1 MVWLLFI
8 ILGGPVFGGGWLI
21 YTFLFS
27 PAYRWL
33 AILYVAMVIYQKDIS
48 YTGGLKNLWISLSFR
63 ADTSSHNLSSQQQS
77 ERLTET
83 FSIFVPVTTSGM
95 IPGTASPPN
104 SNPFQCGGAM
114 ALWPPALTSSTVCCA
129 TRGPNGGKP

>member
-1 MVWLLFI
+1 MRLFFQQTLSVVWLLFI

-48 YTGGLKNLWISLSFR
+48 YTGGLKNLWFR
-63 ADTSSHNLSSQQQS
+63 KASVWKYFADYFPIKL
-77 ERLTET
+77 
-83 FSIFVPVTTSGM
+83 VK
-95 IPGTASPPN
+95 TAELDPRH
-104 SNPFQCGGAM
+104 GY
-114 ALWPPALTSSTVCCA
+114 
-129 TRGPNGGKP
+129 